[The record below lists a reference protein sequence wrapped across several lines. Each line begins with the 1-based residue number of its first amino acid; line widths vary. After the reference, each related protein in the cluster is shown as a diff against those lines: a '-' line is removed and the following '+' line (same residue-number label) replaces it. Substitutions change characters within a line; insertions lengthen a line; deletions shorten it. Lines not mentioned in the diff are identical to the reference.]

1 MEALQTQHDEQG
13 RKRKSSERHHYDQAT
28 KTAIGKYAQI
38 HSNKRAV
45 QKFSASLG
53 FPVSEATVR
62 NFKREVQKLLSDGQ
76 ALESIEL
83 PERKRGRPLLLPE
96 EIDQLTKKFIQS
108 LRLCGSP
115 VSSSIVV
122 AAAKG
127 ILTHKACSL
136 LKEYGGQIEL
146 TKSWAFS
153 FLTRHGYVKRKGTR
167 TTRKLPD
174 NFDDVKAAF
183 LDKIKEA
190 VTDHCISPSMIVNF
204 D

>member
-1 MEALQTQHDEQG
+1 MSLRQYLKKSNDQSVSDQRALRGAAECKEALQTQHDELKQKG

-53 FPVSEATVR
+53 FPVSEATVS
-62 NFKREVQKLLSDGQ
+62 NFKGEVQKLLSDGQ
-76 ALESIEL
+76 ALENIEL

-96 EIDQLTKKFIQS
+96 DIDQLTKKFIQS

-127 ILTHKACSL
+127 ILTH
-136 LKEYGGQIEL
+136 
-146 TKSWAFS
+146 
-153 FLTRHGYVKRKGTR
+153 
-167 TTRKLPD
+167 
-174 NFDDVKAAF
+174 
-183 LDKIKEA
+183 
-190 VTDHCISPSMIVNF
+190 
-204 D
+204 